1 MQKVFVAEIGNESIV
16 INTFVDLDAANPKLL
31 GQGISYTNVDHGDIE
46 AGLNSAV
53 KDLEKDIGT
62 VGSLDEITI
71 YATSL
76 VPPHRLE
83 KLKVPSYIKNK
94 LMPSSEAILGAAQ
107 VIYEEV
113 GEVLVIDVSPVSTNV
128 YSIIEDMS
136 QQTMADD
143 LTVIQS
149 PLPLV
154 KLIGEKRVVEHYG
167 SEWGK
172 LNTIDPETPKEM
184 IFRAELTAEAIGFA
198 VKRHTKSLDNK
209 KNVNFNK
216 IRWIVGTGVGLTQ
229 FPNALEIFQES
240 IEKIRDRLFE
250 DRKGIAILLDKDCIL
265 TSLGVLPKAYRKATW
280 QLMRESFGLE
290 N

>member
-1 MQKVFVAEIGNESIV
+1 MQKVFAAEIGNESIV
-16 INTFVDLDAANPKLL
+16 INTIVDIDTANPKLL
-31 GQGISYTNVDHGDIE
+31 GQGISYTTVHHGDIE

-53 KDLEKDIGT
+53 QDLEKEIGT

-71 YATSL
+71 YASSL

-83 KLKVPSYIKNK
+83 KLKVPSYLKNK
-94 LMPSSEAILGAAQ
+94 LMPSSEAILRAAQ

-113 GEVLVIDVSPVSTNV
+113 GEVLVIDVSPVWTNV

-136 QQTMADD
+136 QETMAED
-143 LTVIQS
+143 LNVINN
-149 PLPLV
+149 PLSLV
-154 KLIGEKRVVEHYG
+154 KLIGEKKVMDHYG
-167 SEWGK
+167 SEWEK
-172 LNTIDPETPKEM
+172 LNTINPKTPKEM
-184 IFRAELTAEAIGFA
+184 IFCAELTAAAIGFA
-198 VKRHTKSLDNK
+198 LKRHAKSLNK

-240 IEKIRDRLFE
+240 IEKFRDRLFE

-265 TSLGVLPKAYRKATW
+265 TSLGVIPKAYRKATW

>member
-1 MQKVFVAEIGNESIV
+1 MEKVFVAEIGNESIV
-16 INTFVDLDAANPKLL
+16 INTFVDLDTANPKLL
-31 GQGISYTNVDHGDIE
+31 GQGISYTTVHHGDIE
-46 AGLNSAV
+46 AGLKSAV
-53 KDLEKDIGT
+53 QDLEKEIGT

-71 YATSL
+71 YASSL
-76 VPPHRLE
+76 VLPHRLE
-83 KLKVPSYIKNK
+83 KHKVPSYLKNK
-94 LMPSSEAILGAAQ
+94 LMPTSEAILRAAQ

-136 QQTMADD
+136 QETMAED
-143 LTVIQS
+143 LNVINNT
-149 PLPLV
+149 LPLV
-154 KLIGEKRVVEHYG
+154 KLIGEKKVMEHYG
-167 SEWGK
+167 SEWEK
-172 LNTIDPETPKEM
+172 LNTINPKTPKEM
-184 IFRAELTAEAIGFA
+184 IFRAELTAAAIGFA
-198 VKRHTKSLDNK
+198 VRRHTKSLDNK
-209 KNVNFNK
+209 KDVNFNK

-250 DRKGIAILLDKDCIL
+250 DRKEIAILLDKDSIL
-265 TSLGVLPKAYRKATW
+265 TSLGVLPEAYRKATW